1 MTAVNTRTQILD
13 LAENLIRTKGYNSFS
28 YNEISSKLNIK
39 NAAIH
44 YHFPSKESLGA
55 EVIEENIRRFD
66 LFINDQQHQN
76 FVQQI
81 VNFIGIYEQSCEQG
95 RVCIVGAIATEYYGL
110 PDSMRIKITELTTK
124 ISAFLEDLLDKGK
137 CQSAF
142 QFSQDPK
149 QKALMI
155 ISNLAAS
162 VQLSR
167 LIEGDVFQQIKSGIL
182 KELSV
187 FNYEQNK

>member
-1 MTAVNTRTQILD
+1 M
-13 LAENLIRTKGYNSFS
+13 
-28 YNEISSKLNIK
+28 
-39 NAAIH
+39 
-44 YHFPSKESLGA
+44 
-55 EVIEENIRRFD
+55 IEENIRRFD
-66 LFINDQQHQN
+66 QFIIDQQNQT

-81 VNFIGIYEQSCEQG
+81 VNFIDIYEQSCEQG

-110 PDSMRIKITELTTK
+110 PDSMRIKITELTAK
-124 ISAFLEDLLDKGK
+124 ISAFLEDLLDKGRS
-137 CQSAF
+137 QSAF

-149 QKALMI
+149 QKSLMI

-187 FNYEQNK
+187 FNYEQTK